1 MIKFPCVLIFK
12 GTPLFIRVKTTP
24 NSPRKSVQIVS
35 SYRVGDKVKQKILRH
50 VGIAVND
57 DEEQKLRDL
66 AQDIIAQI
74 LKDEASQQA
83 QLELFDASKEELS
96 TFLKK
101 TASKKLGRPAK
112 KAIKDIIPPEQV
124 TLDMILE
131 QERIIEGV
139 HDIGGKV
146 YEELG
151 YHQILKKKRDNEL
164 LRDLVLTRLVF
175 PASKRKT
182 QHILKNQFGKQH
194 DLNALYLTMDKLFG
208 QIDEIKKLT
217 FTRTYTLFPERVDLV
232 LFDVTTLYFESIET
246 DELRQ
251 FGYSKDC
258 RFNTTQIV
266 LALATN
272 GDGLPIGYEL
282 FEGNKAEV
290 KTLIAAIEH
299 WQTLFKIGSVCF
311 VGDRAMFSKQN
322 MALME
327 EKGYQYIVA
336 AKLRVLSD
344 ALQNDILNERHYHPT
359 VLGDTFAWVGEFKH
373 EDRRLIVSY
382 KKQRALKDVAD
393 RGRILEKIEKMIGK
407 KGQTKKLI
415 TNQGVKKFTKTDPN
429 SHTEIDD
436 NKIAQDALWDGLHGI
451 ITNIKEEKSEALISH
466 YSRLWMIEEAFR
478 MNKHT
483 LKMRPIFHWSPKRIH
498 SHIAI
503 CYMTFAVLRHLQY
516 RLNLTQKISA
526 ESVIEELCGVQS
538 SIYIHKK
545 TRDQYRVP
553 GRLTNNARKIY
564 KAFNLERS
572 LDASIYLK

>member
-1 MIKFPCVLIFK
+1 M
-12 GTPLFIRVKTTP
+12 
-24 NSPRKSVQIVS
+24 QIVN
-35 SYRVGDKVKQKILRH
+35 SYRIGDKVKQKILRH
-50 VGIAVND
+50 VGIAMND
-57 DEEQKLRDL
+57 EEEQKLRDL
-66 AQDIIAQI
+66 AQDIIAKM
-74 LKDEASQQA
+74 LKEEAAQQP

-96 TFLKK
+96 AFLKR
-101 TASKKLGRPAK
+101 TASKKAGRPAK
-112 KAIKDIIPPEQV
+112 KTIKDVIPPEQV
-124 TLDMILE
+124 TLDMIVE
-131 QERIIEGV
+131 RERIIEGV
-139 HDIGGKV
+139 HDIGGQV

-175 PASKRKT
+175 PVSKRKT
-182 QHILKNQFGKQH
+182 QHLLENQFGKSH
-194 DLNALYLTMDKLFG
+194 DLDALYLTMDKLFD
-208 QIDEIKKLT
+208 QIDEVKKLT
-217 FTRTYTLFPERVDLV
+217 FTRTHSLFPERVDLV

-246 DELRQ
+246 DEIRQ

-258 RFNTTQIV
+258 RFNTTQVV

-322 MALME
+322 MTLME

-344 ALQNDILNERHYHPT
+344 AVQNEILNEIHYHPA
-359 VLGDTFAWVGEFKH
+359 VLGDKFAWVGEFKH
-373 EDRRLIVSY
+373 ESRRLIVSY
-382 KKQRALKDVAD
+382 KKERALKDIAD
-393 RGRILEKIEKMIGK
+393 RGRVLEKIAKMIGER
-407 KGQTKKLI
+407 GQTQKLI

-429 SHTEIDD
+429 SHTEIDE
-436 NKIAQDALWDGLHGI
+436 NKIMQDALWDGLHGI
-451 ITNIKEEKSEALISH
+451 ITNIKEEKSEALISR

-478 MNKHT
+478 INKHT
-483 LKMRPIFHWSPKRIH
+483 LKMRPIYHWSPKRIH
-498 SHIAI
+498 SHVAI
-503 CYMTFAVLRHLQY
+503 CYMTFSVLRHLQY
-516 RLNLTQKISA
+516 RLNLTQKISV

-538 SIYIHKK
+538 SIYAHKK
-545 TRDQYRVP
+545 TGDRYRVP
-553 GRLTNNARKIY
+553 GRLTNIARKIY

-572 LDASIYLK
+572 PDAAVYLT